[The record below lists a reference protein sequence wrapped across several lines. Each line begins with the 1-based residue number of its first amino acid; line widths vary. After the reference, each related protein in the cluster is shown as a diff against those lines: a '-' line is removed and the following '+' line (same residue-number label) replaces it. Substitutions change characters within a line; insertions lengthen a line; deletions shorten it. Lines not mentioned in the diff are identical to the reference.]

1 MCKSQAV
8 DRSKRSLSKSESSL
22 ESNNAILLPP
32 PHTHTYHIHTT
43 PDLVRKDLKS
53 TLRVLYSV
61 FSKYK
66 SRFQQAQPQQPTTP
80 TSPHPPVSSM

>member
-1 MCKSQAV
+1 MQTAAMGKSQAV
-8 DRSKRSLSKSESSL
+8 VSSKFSLSKL
-22 ESNNAILLPP
+22 ESNNAILLSPS
-32 PHTHTYHIHTT
+32 HTHTT
-43 PDLVRKDLKS
+43 PVHKNPKS